1 MTHRLDVADGRDVIA
16 RWCNLAEQRLEYLTE
31 LFETGRWRRFHTE
44 LAFLENIQE
53 AKAAVETWRRLSTR
67 EALPDNSAVDM
78 SWLGHTQ
85 SALPRVEGLRDQ
97 PDRLP
102 SPPVEIAA
110 ELPPDVLMSAE
121 PVHVASDEAPSAP
134 AMDTPILED
143 VEDGHE
149 LTLDAIAQRYPLL
162 HNAL

>member
-1 MTHRLDVADGRDVIA
+1 MTHRLDVADGRDVVA

-31 LFETGRWRRFHTE
+31 LFETGRWRRFHSE

-53 AKAAVETWRRLSTR
+53 AKTAVETWRSLSTR
-67 EALPDNSAVDM
+67 EASPDNSAVDM

-85 SALPRVEGLRDQ
+85 AALPRAERLRDQ

-110 ELPPDVLMSAE
+110 ELPPPDVSMSAE
-121 PVHVASDEAPSAP
+121 PEHVASDEAPSAP
-134 AMDTPILED
+134 AMDTPILD
-143 VEDGHE
+143 DDYVP
-149 LTLDAIAQRYPLL
+149 TLDAIAQRYPLL
-162 HNAL
+162 RNAL